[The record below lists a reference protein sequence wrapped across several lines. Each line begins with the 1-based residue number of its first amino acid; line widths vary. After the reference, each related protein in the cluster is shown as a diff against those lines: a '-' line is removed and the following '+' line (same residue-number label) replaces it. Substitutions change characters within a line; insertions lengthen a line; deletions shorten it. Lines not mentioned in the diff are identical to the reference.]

1 MRGFFSGLLGTL
13 VAAGY
18 VVAASPASAQ
28 TVQLTAELSGRNEVP
43 PLQSN
48 GTGNLIATFDP
59 ETRVLSWTITYQ
71 GLPDLP
77 VAMHFHGPADT
88 SRNAGIAVPV
98 TGNLASPIRGLATLT
113 ESQAANLLAGHYY
126 LNVHTI
132 AHPAGELRG
141 QVLVVSA
148 PAGDKQPE
156 QARQTPDPAAAE
168 KAAQDAAA
176 RAAAEKAARDAA
188 AAKAAAEKAAA
199 EKATQEAA
207 ARAAAEK
214 AARDAAAAKAAAE
227 RAAAEKATQEAAA
240 RAAAE
245 KAARDAAAAKAAAE
259 KAAAEKAT
267 QEAAARAAA
276 EKAARDAAA
285 AKAAAEKAA
294 SDKAA
299 AEQIAKAA
307 SQRAPAAPLDA
318 TACQAALDQLTAKEP
333 VSFRSGSAVI
343 SNASLSLLNRIKAVM
358 LECQTTRI
366 VIGGHTDSIGSERG
380 NQALSQRRA
389 QAVVDFMVKG
399 GVARD
404 NLTAAG
410 FGSAK
415 PIASNANAEGR
426 ARNRRIEFIAK

>member
-227 RAAAEKATQEAAA
+227 
-240 RAAAE
+240 
-245 KAARDAAAAKAAAE
+245 